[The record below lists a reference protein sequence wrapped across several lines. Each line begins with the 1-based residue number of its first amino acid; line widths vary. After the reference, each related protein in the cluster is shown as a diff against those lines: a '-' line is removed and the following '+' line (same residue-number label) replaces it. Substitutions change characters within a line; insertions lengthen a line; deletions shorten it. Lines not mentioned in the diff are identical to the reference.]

1 MLIGILSLFFSACS
15 SDNDNSEVD
24 RLNTMSYVFHYRDI
38 DSTLIFA
45 DRALALSEGYS
56 AGKAEAYNNLAFS
69 SIARMDYKEAYR
81 LLDSVVLSTDN
92 QLELFVA
99 DVQYMR
105 LCQRESKNKK
115 FYDYRERALSRL
127 KRIEEEQN
135 SLSSHLQKRFL
146 YAKSEFFII
155 CSTYYYYVGLLKQ
168 SKDAIRQIDLS
179 GEIQKDTAQYLNCL
193 YQYGSGGMVTGRSKY
208 DIAQKEFDYLF
219 KCYILARQSGLVYW
233 QANSLQSISEHLLTK
248 ELRRYLIDNN
258 PQAID
263 YLNEDAMPDS
273 LLAGYLAQKALNL
286 FVCYGDIYQ
295 TAGAYRTL
303 SLCYWEL
310 GDYASSLICLE
321 NALSDKNKIEQAPDL
336 VASIR
341 EHLSLVYSAMDDK
354 YNSDISRNK
363 YLDLQEETRQDR
375 QFEARAE
382 QLERTSMQLN
392 LLIVFILFLIVIV
405 IILLFIFKYLRK
417 KRNNYSYIE
426 KLLQPLHEWEEINRQ
441 RVREQNDRYDY
452 VNEQLYLNCLH
463 IEKAKKINLDNRA
476 KIFLVN
482 SVMPYIDR
490 IINEIRKL
498 EILSEPENIRRERFA
513 YMTELTDRINEYNDV
528 LTQWIQLQQGQL
540 SLRIESFRL
549 QDVFD
554 ILVKSAMSFRLKG
567 VDFHV
572 ESSEAVVKADK
583 ILTLFMLNTL
593 SDNARKFT
601 SGGGSVIVSAQGTAD
616 YVEISVRDTGIG
628 LTAEELAGIFS
639 HKIHNGHG
647 FGLMN
652 CKGIMDKYRKVSQI
666 FNVCGLYAE
675 SEKGKGSR
683 FYFRLPHGALRS
695 LVFLLVTFSIC
706 LFSYSV
712 NTDTRKHHSI
722 SSFAS
727 ENLLKAGA
735 YADSAYYSNIK
746 GTYAKTLAYADSARL
761 YLNRHYLTLYPKR
774 DKLMLRE
781 DDGSGVPA
789 EISWFHD
796 KLKTDYDIIL
806 DVRNESAVAALALHE
821 WSLYNYNNK
830 VYTQLFKEKSA
841 DNGLAEYCLT
851 MQRSS
856 EDKTIAVV
864 VLVLLLATI
873 VCAYYFLY
881 YRHVLYFRF
890 CVEKINGINL
900 ILLSDFSDEEKL
912 SLITAVDTSNYPDIL
927 KNVVNEVK
935 KALQRSVELNNSQT
949 LSMEFAEDELRRA
962 MYEAE
967 KLYICNNVIDNCLST
982 LKHETM
988 YYPSRIRQLVDE
1000 ADKNIQ
1006 AISEVALYYKELYA
1020 ILCEQIQRQAD
1031 AVSYECRPV
1040 SLKEMFGVDE
1050 YVLGDKALIMYLFDI
1065 LKKQCGC
1072 VRSDVSVSLQGDRY
1086 VVFDV
1091 VCRHVCAGRVRNHS
1105 LFAPSASN
1113 IPFLICRQIV
1123 RENSE
1128 LANLHGCGITAWPS
1142 DDGGTHIRIILARYV
1157 SHTNSD

>member
-1 MLIGILSLFFSACS
+1 MLIGILGLLFSACS
-15 SDNDNSEVD
+15 SDNDNSEAD
-24 RLNTMSYVFHYRDI
+24 RLNTMSYAFHYRDI
-38 DSTLIFA
+38 DSASFFA
-45 DRALALSEGYS
+45 KKALALSADYP

-69 SIARMDYKEAYR
+69 FIVRMDYKEAYR

-127 KRIEEEQN
+127 KRIEEEEN
-135 SLSSHLQKRFL
+135 SLSSRMQKRLL

-179 GEIQKDTAQYLNCL
+179 GEMLIDTAQYLNCL
-193 YQYGSGGMVTGRSKY
+193 YQYGSGGMITGRSKY

-219 KCYILARQSGLVYW
+219 KCYILARQSGLVHW

-273 LLAGYLAQKALNL
+273 LLAGYLAQKSLNL
-286 FVCYGDIYQ
+286 FVRYGDIYQ

-354 YNSDISRNK
+354 YNSDINRNK

-392 LLIVFILFLIVIV
+392 VLIVFILFLIVIV
-405 IILLFIFKYLRK
+405 IVLLFIFKYLRK
-417 KRNNYSYIE
+417 KRDNYSYIE

-441 RVREQNDRYDY
+441 RVRELNDRYDY

-463 IEKAKKINLDNRA
+463 IEKAKKRNLDNRA

-482 SVMPYIDR
+482 NVMPYIDR
-490 IINEIRKL
+490 IINEIRRL
-498 EILSEPENIRRERFA
+498 EILSEPEQIRRERFA

-528 LTQWIQLQQGQL
+528 LTHWIQLQQGQL
-540 SLRIESFRL
+540 RLQIESFRL

-572 ESSEAVVKADK
+572 EPSDAEVKADK

-601 SGGGSVIVSAQGTAD
+601 SKGGTVIVSAQRMAD
-616 YVEISVRDTGIG
+616 YVEISVRDTGVG
-628 LTAEELAGIFS
+628 LTAEELAVIFS

-652 CKGIMDKYRKVSQI
+652 CKGIMDKYRKISQI

-683 FYFRLPHGALRS
+683 FYFRLPHGVLRS
-695 LVFLLVTFSIC
+695 LAFLLITFSVC
-706 LFSYSV
+706 AYSG
-712 NTDTRKHHSI
+712 NTDTRKHHAIGSV
-722 SSFAS
+722 AS
-727 ENLLKAGA
+727 ENLAKAGA

-746 GTYAKTLAYADSARL
+746 GTYAKTLVYADSARL
-761 YLNRHYLTLYPKR
+761 YLNRHYLALYPKR

-781 DDGSGVPA
+781 DDGSGIPA

-830 VYTQLFKEKSA
+830 VYTLLFKEKSA

-900 ILLSDFSDEEKL
+900 ILLSDSGDEEKL
-912 SLITAVDTSNYPDIL
+912 SLITAVDTSDYPDIL
-927 KNVVNEVK
+927 KNVVNEVRT
-935 KALQRSVELNNSQT
+935 ALQRSVDLNNSQNQSIE
-949 LSMEFAEDELRRA
+949 LAEDELHRA

-988 YYPSRIRQLVDE
+988 YYPSRIRQLVGE

-1031 AVSYECRPV
+1031 TVSYECRPV
-1040 SLKEMFGVDE
+1040 SLKDMFGVDE
-1050 YVLGDKALIMYLFDI
+1050 YVLGDKILIMYLFDI
-1065 LKKQCGC
+1065 LKRQCGC
-1072 VRSDVSVSLQGDRY
+1072 GRSDVSVSLKGDRY

-1091 VCRHVCAGRVRNHS
+1091 VCRNVCAGRAQNHS
-1105 LFAPSASN
+1105 LFTPSASN

-1128 LANLHGCGITAWPS
+1128 LANLHGCGITAEPS

-1157 SHTNSD
+1157 CHVNGN